1 MEDVSHGMLGFV
13 VPGPLKSSL
22 NLLKFKK
29 KLQTETIKLR
39 YYFQIDF
46 SLNFIVLGLHLG
58 LRFSSQIA
66 PKRGSEPKGNT
77 FSMMPCFFATQGVPQ
92 GKIFLDS
99 GIDFQSFSVPKD
111 SMAELLS
118 IPM

>member
-13 VPGPLKSSL
+13 VPGPLKKLSKS
-22 NLLKFKK
+22 FEIQE

-39 YYFQIDF
+39 YYFQVDF
-46 SLNFIVLGLHLG
+46 FLNFIVLGLHLG

-77 FSMMPCFFATQGVPQ
+77 F
-92 GKIFLDS
+92 
-99 GIDFQSFSVPKD
+99 
-111 SMAELLS
+111 
-118 IPM
+118 